1 MKTVTASRWIWI
13 VCAIAF
19 SAIFVTILFFAYQ
32 GKLPT
37 ILTENDKLAHVI
49 LYGIA
54 TFLGHKAMNHRQIR
68 IFNIPVPVFPGLF
81 TLFTFGEELAQG
93 LSPNRSLDAIDLIA
107 SSAGIAIGYGL
118 AERSKR

>member
-1 MKTVTASRWIWI
+1 MKTVTSARWAWI
-13 VCAIAF
+13 ISAIVF
-19 SAIFVTILFFAYQ
+19 SAIFLTILFFAYI

-37 ILTENDKLAHVI
+37 ILTENDKLAHVV

-54 TFLGHKAMNHRQIR
+54 TLLGHKALGNRRIR
-68 IFNIPVPVFPGLF
+68 ILTIPVPIFPGLF

-107 SSAGIAIGYGL
+107 SFSGIAIGYWL
-118 AERSKR
+118 AERIK